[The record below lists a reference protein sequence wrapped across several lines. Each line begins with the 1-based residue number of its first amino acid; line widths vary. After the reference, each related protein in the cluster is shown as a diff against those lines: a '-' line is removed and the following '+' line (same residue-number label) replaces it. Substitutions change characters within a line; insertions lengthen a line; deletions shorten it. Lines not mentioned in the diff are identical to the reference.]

1 MHYAYLI
8 RALLVYIL
16 GVCQV
21 LLALLQ
27 KPLACYLPK
36 GLRYLKA
43 PLTTAMLGAFLQ
55 VGVVVVA
62 ISLTIYVSTRCGGSI
77 IITHLTH
84 PLQRLTRLPTKS
96 WPREFG

>member
-1 MHYAYLI
+1 MHYDCLI
-8 RALLVYIL
+8 RALPGYKL

-55 VGVVVVA
+55 VGVVMVA
-62 ISLTIYVSTRCGGSI
+62 VSLTIYVSTSCVVLLLSAI
-77 IITHLTH
+77 
-84 PLQRLTRLPTKS
+84 
-96 WPREFG
+96 